1 MDSPLSISFS
11 THPPPRHHP
20 VPQPPRIPPPNLF
33 RMRWKVTSWN
43 TTIRWRKL
51 NSASI
56 EPNLQLLRSPQP
68 RWSRFVGWGWGCHN
82 YFPSSVPQT
91 SYQMTQHDGGGDDDD
106 SETAIAEES
115 YAMASQ
121 MRKSTIEAFESNR
134 ASKSTAGYVVL
145 GAFVGCVAVAGLFT
159 TLGGFRVIGEAGTI
173 SRVNVNTIILQS
185 TRSRVN
191 VNRTPLT
198 IDEVKEAVIVWTV
211 TTYVFVV

>member
-1 MDSPLSISFS
+1 
-11 THPPPRHHP
+11 
-20 VPQPPRIPPPNLF
+20 
-33 RMRWKVTSWN
+33 
-43 TTIRWRKL
+43 
-51 NSASI
+51 
-56 EPNLQLLRSPQP
+56 
-68 RWSRFVGWGWGCHN
+68 
-82 YFPSSVPQT
+82 
-91 SYQMTQHDGGGDDDD
+91 MTRDDGGGDDDD

-198 IDEVKEAVIVWTV
+198 IDEVKEAVIV
-211 TTYVFVV
+211 

>member
-1 MDSPLSISFS
+1 
-11 THPPPRHHP
+11 
-20 VPQPPRIPPPNLF
+20 
-33 RMRWKVTSWN
+33 
-43 TTIRWRKL
+43 
-51 NSASI
+51 
-56 EPNLQLLRSPQP
+56 
-68 RWSRFVGWGWGCHN
+68 
-82 YFPSSVPQT
+82 
-91 SYQMTQHDGGGDDDD
+91 MTQHDGGGDDDD

-134 ASKSTAGYVVL
+134 ASKSTAAGYVVL

-198 IDEVKEAVIVWTV
+198 IDEVKEAVIV
-211 TTYVFVV
+211 